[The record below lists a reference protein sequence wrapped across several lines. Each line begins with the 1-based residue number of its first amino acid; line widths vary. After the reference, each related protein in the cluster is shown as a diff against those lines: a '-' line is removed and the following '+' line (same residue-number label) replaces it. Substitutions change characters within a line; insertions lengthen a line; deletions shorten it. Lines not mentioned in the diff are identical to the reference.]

1 MYFSLFPQNAN
12 QQPISDDNGQ
22 LDYEEEGLH
31 YGGYDLFN
39 DFLNKSQNNF
49 DSSERI
55 ENLELLRGD
64 QSFAISSGEFGF

>member
-39 DFLNKSQNNF
+39 DFLNKS
-49 DSSERI
+49 
-55 ENLELLRGD
+55 
-64 QSFAISSGEFGF
+64 